1 MNLHKSG
8 KNTDPINLT
17 IKERLKR
24 SDKMLFVLKW

>member
-17 IKERLKR
+17 LKERLKE
-24 SDKMLFVLKW
+24 SEINDYMF

>member
-17 IKERLKR
+17 LKERQGK
-24 SDKMLFVLKW
+24 SEINNYMF